1 VTDSTTDQLRK
12 ENNDLR
18 DLVVQL
24 SNIILRNVV
33 GETRALPQ
41 LHSRQNLSSPPSTMS
56 PIEIVPRM
64 REVALLCAHLS
75 RDSRPDSETARELES
90 LGVELADA
98 AERLAAIF
106 FIPDGDREGGAL

>member
-1 VTDSTTDQLRK
+1 MADSTIAQLQK

-33 GETRALPQ
+33 GATRALSQ
-41 LHSRQNLSSPPSTMS
+41 LHSRQNLSSSPSTMS
-56 PIEIVPRM
+56 PIEIVPRL
-64 REVALLCAHLS
+64 RDVALLCAHLS
-75 RDSRPDSETARELES
+75 RDSHPNSETARELES
-90 LGVELADA
+90 LGVELADV